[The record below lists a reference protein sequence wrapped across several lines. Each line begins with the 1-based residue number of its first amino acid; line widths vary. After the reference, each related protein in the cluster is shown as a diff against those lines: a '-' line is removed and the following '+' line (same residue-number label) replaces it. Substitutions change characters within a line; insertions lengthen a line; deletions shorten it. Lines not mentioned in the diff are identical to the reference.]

1 MKQCVSDWNPADY
14 EDEPDWWTDMTEE
27 EKTAYEDEQAVLGQ
41 MWREE
46 MDRLE
51 AELCEKLGVGCLS
64 ELDGMTDIE
73 CVDKADNFLIVRG
86 LDMPAKGSR
95 SRSRRDE

>member
-14 EDEPDWWTDMTEE
+14 EGFEDDPKYAWWFQMTEE
-27 EKTAYEDEQAVLGQ
+27 EKTAYEDEQAVIGQ
-41 MWREE
+41 VWREE

-51 AELCEKLGVGCLS
+51 DELCERLGVGCLS
-64 ELDGMTDIE
+64 EV
-73 CVDKADNFLIVRG
+73 CVDKADDFLIVRG

-95 SRSRRDE
+95 ARSRRDA

>member
-1 MKQCVSDWNPADY
+1 MKQCVSDWNPADF
-14 EDEPDWWTDMTEE
+14 EDEPDWWTNMTEA

-41 MWREE
+41 AWREE

-51 AELCEKLGVGCLS
+51 DELCERLGVGCLS
-64 ELDGMTDIE
+64 EV
-73 CVDKADNFLIVRG
+73 CVDKADDFLIVRG

-95 SRSRRDE
+95 SRSRRDES